1 MERNTRRSM
10 ALPVSLQVGASNVGP
25 NHDDIMSFHITISLF
40 N

>member
-1 MERNTRRSM
+1 MERKTRRSM

-25 NHDDIMSFHITISLF
+25 NHDDIMSFNITISLF